1 MIRSDLRAEP
11 VRRLVVMGESNAY
24 GMCASAPAN
33 EWVQVLANGIR
44 RFQAE
49 PVRVF
54 NNAIPANVISPDA
67 PGYEPGRFGTWPSAS
82 ERFERD
88 MIAYAP
94 DMAVYAYG
102 LNDSRCGHSV
112 ESFMA
117 AYRAIVARTREALP
131 DALIVLVGPY
141 WNLQY
146 DAGMWAT
153 PKYRNWIFGKFDRAG
168 DDLVIAY
175 NREIAALADEVG
187 GLFVDL
193 YATLEGAAWLLNAD
207 ACHFNDVG
215 QAIIGNRVFCEV
227 AAHCSFLAAKSR
239 EIEKKLHLS
248 TRNTGG
254 TEALAEVVNNNRKP
268 EGWSA

>member
-1 MIRSDLRAEP
+1 MIRNDLRADP

-24 GMCASAPAN
+24 GMCASEPAN
-33 EWVQVLANGIR
+33 EWVQVLANAVR
-44 RFQAE
+44 RFQSQ

-67 PGYEPGRFGTWPSAS
+67 PGYEQGRFGVWPSAI

-88 MIAYAP
+88 MLAYAP

-102 LNDSRCGHSV
+102 LNDSRCGHAV

-117 AYRAIVARTREALP
+117 AYRTIAQRTRASLP
-131 DALIVLVGPY
+131 GALIVLVGPY

-146 DAGMWAT
+146 DAATWAT

-168 DDLVIAY
+168 DDLVKAY
-175 NREIAALADEVG
+175 NRELAGLASEVG
-187 GLFVDL
+187 GLFVDV
-193 YATLEGAAWLLNAD
+193 YAMLEGATWLLNAD

-215 QAIIGNRVFCEV
+215 QAMIGHRVFCEV
-227 AAHCSFLAAKSR
+227 AAHCSFLATRSQ
-239 EIEKKLHLS
+239 EIERKLRLS

-254 TEALAEVVNNNRKP
+254 TEALAEVVERCRKS
-268 EGWSA
+268 EGWAV

>member
-1 MIRSDLRAEP
+1 MTRNDLRAEP

-24 GMCASAPAN
+24 GMCASEPAN

-54 NNAIPANVISPDA
+54 NNAIPANVVSPDA
-67 PGYEPGRFGTWPSAS
+67 PGYEKGRFGTWPSAI

-88 MIAYAP
+88 MIAYKP

-102 LNDSRCGHSV
+102 LNDSRCGHAV

-117 AYRAIVARTREALP
+117 AYRNIVVRTREALP

-146 DAGMWAT
+146 DAETWAT
-153 PKYRNWIFGKFDRAG
+153 SKYRNWIFGKFDRAG
-168 DDLVIAY
+168 DDLVTAY

-187 GLFVDL
+187 GLFVDV
-193 YATLEGAAWLLNAD
+193 YAMLEGATWLLNAD
-207 ACHFNDVG
+207 ACHFSDVG

-227 AAHCSFLAAKSR
+227 TAHCSFLAAKSR
-239 EIEKKLHLS
+239 EIEEKLHLS

-254 TEALAEVVNNNRKP
+254 TEALAEVVNNCRKS
-268 EGWSA
+268 EGWAA

>member
-1 MIRSDLRAEP
+1 MIRNDLRADP
-11 VRRLVVMGESNAY
+11 IRRLVVMGESNAY
-24 GMCASAPAN
+24 GMAAGDPAN
-33 EWVQVLANGIR
+33 EWVQALANCIR

-67 PGYEPGRFGTWPSAS
+67 PGYEPGRFGVWPSAL

-94 DMAVYAYG
+94 DLAVFAYG
-102 LNDSRCGHSV
+102 LNDSRCGHAV

-117 AYRAIVARTREALP
+117 AYRAIVSRTHAALP

-146 DAGMWAT
+146 DAEMWAT

-168 DDLVIAY
+168 DDLVTAY
-175 NREIAALADEVG
+175 NREIAALAAEVG
-187 GLFVDL
+187 GLFVDV
-193 YATLEGAAWLLNAD
+193 YAMLEGATWLLNAD

-215 QAIIGNRVFCEV
+215 QAIIGYRVFCEL
-227 AAHCSFLAAKSR
+227 AGRCSFLAAKSR
-239 EIEKKLHLS
+239 EMAEKLHLS
-248 TRNTGG
+248 VRNTGG
-254 TEALAEVVNNNRKP
+254 TEALGEVVNNCRKP
-268 EGWSA
+268 EGWMR